1 MYTSSKKTVYSAGN
15 LTIYP
20 KNVRDS
26 IPAHVIK
33 AIRQEIED
41 AQE

>member
-1 MYTSSKKTVYSAGN
+1 M

-26 IPAHVIK
+26 IPAHILNQ
-33 AIRQEIED
+33 IRLEIENE
-41 AQE
+41 Q